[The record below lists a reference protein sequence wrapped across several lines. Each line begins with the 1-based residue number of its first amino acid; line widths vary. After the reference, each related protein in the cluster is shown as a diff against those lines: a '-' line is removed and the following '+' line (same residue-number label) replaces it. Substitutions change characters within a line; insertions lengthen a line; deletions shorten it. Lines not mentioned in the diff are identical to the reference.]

1 MGTWRPTTLLPIDER
16 GPLPPHASPPPRRGL
31 RVLERLLLVVGF
43 LCLGYFGYVSA
54 ETALYQAFETREL
67 DAILATAPPVPAID
81 AAGGKQSGAAISETE
96 VVLPT
101 ARPRPADG
109 TTLGRLEIP
118 RLQVSAI
125 VRAGSDSRTLR
136 LAVGHIGGTSLPGEP
151 GNVGLAAHRDTFFR
165 RLGEIRQDDLVRF
178 VTPDGTFVY
187 RVEGTQVVD
196 PHDTWVLNPTDEPA
210 LTLVTCYPFR
220 YVGSAP
226 RRFIVRAQLD
236 ERRQNQ
242 Q

>member
-1 MGTWRPTTLLPIDER
+1 MGTWRPITLLPIDER

-31 RVLERLLLVVGF
+31 RVLERLLLVVGV

-67 DAILATAPPVPAID
+67 DAILAAAPPAPAPAPVGKVARP
-81 AAGGKQSGAAISETE
+81 AA
-96 VVLPT
+96 P
-101 ARPRPADG
+101 RPRPADG
-109 TTLGRLEIP
+109 TALGRLEIP
-118 RLQVSAI
+118 RLNVSAI

-151 GNVGLAAHRDTFFR
+151 GNIGLAAHRDTFFR
-165 RLGEIRQDDLVRF
+165 RLGEIRPDDLVRL
-178 VTPDGTFVY
+178 VTAEGTYVY
-187 RVEGTQVVD
+187 RVEDTQVVE

-226 RRFIVRAQLD
+226 RRFIVRAHLD
-236 ERRQNQ
+236 DGR
-242 Q
+242 

>member
-1 MGTWRPTTLLPIDER
+1 MGTWRPITLLPIDER

-31 RVLERLLLVVGF
+31 RVLERLLLVVGV

-54 ETALYQAFETREL
+54 ETALYQAVETREL
-67 DAILATAPPVPAID
+67 NAILAAAPPAPAPVGKVARP
-81 AAGGKQSGAAISETE
+81 AA
-96 VVLPT
+96 P
-101 ARPRPADG
+101 RPRPADG
-109 TTLGRLEIP
+109 TALGRLEIP
-118 RLQVSAI
+118 RLNVSAI

-151 GNVGLAAHRDTFFR
+151 GNIGLAAHRDTFFR
-165 RLGEIRQDDLVRF
+165 RLGEIRPDDLVRL
-178 VTPDGTFVY
+178 VTAEGTYVY
-187 RVEGTQVVD
+187 RVEDTQVVE

-226 RRFIVRAQLD
+226 RRFIVRAHLD
-236 ERRQNQ
+236 DGG
-242 Q
+242 

>member
-1 MGTWRPTTLLPIDER
+1 MGTWRPITLIPIDER

-31 RVLERLLLVVGF
+31 RLLERLLLVVGCV
-43 LCLGYFGYVSA
+43 CLGYFGYVYG
-54 ETALYQAFETREL
+54 ETALYQAYEAREL
-67 DAILATAPPVPAID
+67 DAILAAVPPVPARD
-81 AAGGKQSGAAISETE
+81 AATSTHARRETE

-101 ARPRPADG
+101 ARRPRPADG

-118 RLQVSAI
+118 RLRVSAM

-151 GNVGLAAHRDTFFR
+151 GNIGLAAHRDTFFR
-165 RLGEIRQDDLVRF
+165 RLGEIREDDLVRF
-178 VTPDGTFVY
+178 VTTDGTFVY
-187 RVEGTQVVD
+187 RVEGTKVVD
-196 PHDTWVLNPTDEPA
+196 PHDTWVLNPTEEPA

-226 RRFIVRAQLD
+226 RRFIVRAHLA
-236 ERRQNQ
+236 ER
-242 Q
+242 

>member
-1 MGTWRPTTLLPIDER
+1 MGTWRPITLLPIDER

-31 RVLERLLLVVGF
+31 RVLERLLLVVGV

-54 ETALYQAFETREL
+54 ETALYQAVETREL
-67 DAILATAPPVPAID
+67 NAILAAAPPAPAPVGKVARP
-81 AAGGKQSGAAISETE
+81 AA
-96 VVLPT
+96 P
-101 ARPRPADG
+101 RPRPADG
-109 TTLGRLEIP
+109 TALGRLEIP
-118 RLQVSAI
+118 RLNVSAI

-151 GNVGLAAHRDTFFR
+151 GNIGLAAHRDTFFR
-165 RLGEIRQDDLVRF
+165 RLGEIREDDVVRF
-178 VTPDGTFVY
+178 VTTDGTFIY

-196 PHDTWVLNPTDEPA
+196 PDDTWVLNPTEEPA

-226 RRFIVRAQLD
+226 RRFIVRALLA
-236 ERRQNQ
+236 ER
-242 Q
+242 

>member
-1 MGTWRPTTLLPIDER
+1 MGTWRPITLLPIDER

-67 DAILATAPPVPAID
+67 DAILAAAPPAPAPVGTVARP
-81 AAGGKQSGAAISETE
+81 AA
-96 VVLPT
+96 P
-101 ARPRPADG
+101 RPRPADG
-109 TTLGRLEIP
+109 TALGRLEIP
-118 RLQVSAI
+118 RLNVSAI

-151 GNVGLAAHRDTFFR
+151 GNIGLAAHRDTFFR
-165 RLGEIRQDDLVRF
+165 RLGEIRPDDLVRF
-178 VTPDGTFVY
+178 VTAEGTYVY
-187 RVEGTQVVD
+187 RVEDTQVVD

-226 RRFIVRAQLD
+226 RRFIVRAHLD
-236 ERRQNQ
+236 DGR
-242 Q
+242 

>member
-1 MGTWRPTTLLPIDER
+1 MGTWRPITLLPIDER

-31 RVLERLLLVVGF
+31 RVLERLLLVVGV

-67 DAILATAPPVPAID
+67 DAILAAAPPAPSPVGKVARPA
-81 AAGGKQSGAAISETE
+81 A
-96 VVLPT
+96 P
-101 ARPRPADG
+101 RPRPADG
-109 TTLGRLEIP
+109 TALGRLEIP
-118 RLQVSAI
+118 RLNVSAI

-151 GNVGLAAHRDTFFR
+151 GNIGLAAHRDTFFR
-165 RLGEIRQDDLVRF
+165 RLGEIRPDDLVRF
-178 VTPDGTFVY
+178 VTAEGTYVY
-187 RVEGTQVVD
+187 RVEDTQVVD

-226 RRFIVRAQLD
+226 RRFIVRAHLD
-236 ERRQNQ
+236 DGR
-242 Q
+242 

>member
-1 MGTWRPTTLLPIDER
+1 MGTWRPITLLPIDER

-31 RVLERLLLVVGF
+31 RVLERLLLVVGV

-54 ETALYQAFETREL
+54 ETALYQAVETREL
-67 DAILATAPPVPAID
+67 NAILAAAPPAPAPVGKVARP
-81 AAGGKQSGAAISETE
+81 AA
-96 VVLPT
+96 P
-101 ARPRPADG
+101 RPRPADG
-109 TTLGRLEIP
+109 TALGRLEIP
-118 RLQVSAI
+118 RLNVSAI

-151 GNVGLAAHRDTFFR
+151 GNIGLAAHRDTFFR
-165 RLGEIRQDDLVRF
+165 RLGEIRPDDLVRL
-178 VTPDGTFVY
+178 VTAEGTYVY
-187 RVEGTQVVD
+187 RVEDTQVVE

-226 RRFIVRAQLD
+226 RRFIVRAHLD
-236 ERRQNQ
+236 DGR
-242 Q
+242 